1 MTKKTY
7 ERPLVYKME
16 GRVSGKAGPEGRIR
30 QMGPIDGHEPEDLL
44 WEYGSPLF
52 VLSEKT
58 IRRNYQRLHQA
69 FATRL
74 PRVQMAW
81 SYKTNYLDAVC
92 RVFHQEGAWA
102 EVVSGFE
109 FEKALQEMHMGKPR
123 REALK
128 DMGERL
134 NVSEVTIFITAMI
147 QAELLGVSIGNV
159 LQIQS
164 QQARE
169 TRRMVISVDYRLAPE
184 HPFPAA
190 MDDTLVAYRWL
201 LAQGVSPERIV
212 IVGESAGG
220 GLALAT
226 LLALRD
232 QGLPLPAG
240 AVALSPWTD
249 LELTGESC
257 RTKVKV
263 CISPLGMNRVC
274 SQYYVGDNDPRL
286 PWISPL
292 HGDLHGLPPILINV
306 GEDETML
313 DDSTRFAEKAKAAG
327 VDMTLM
333 VGPGMVHCYPLFA
346 PLFPEAT
353 QAMAEI
359 CAWIKAQVGEAVP
372 VTSG

>member
-1 MTKKTY
+1 MPSLKSRLFNFTLRNRHLLKFQLKREAWDANTSI
-7 ERPLVYKME
+7 PLFRQQCE
-16 GRVSGKAGPEGRIR
+16 AGAQRSPGLPPSIEVAPV
-30 QMGPIDGHEPEDLL
+30 QIDGLPDGLSAEWILPYPAHAGRRSRRCCFYTHGGGYESVPVRPTAAS
-44 WEYGSPLF
+44 SPSSAGQRRWPP
-52 VLSEKT
+52 LS
-58 IRRNYQRLHQA
+58 YQ
-69 FATRL
+69 
-74 PRVQMAW
+74 
-81 SYKTNYLDAVC
+81 
-92 RVFHQEGAWA
+92 
-102 EVVSGFE
+102 
-109 FEKALQEMHMGKPR
+109 
-123 REALK
+123 
-128 DMGERL
+128 
-134 NVSEVTIFITAMI
+134 
-147 QAELLGVSIGNV
+147 
-159 LQIQS
+159 
-164 QQARE
+164 
-169 TRRMVISVDYRLAPE
+169 YRLAPE

>member
-1 MTKKTY
+1 MPSLKSRLFNFTLRNRHLLKFQLKREAWDANTSI
-7 ERPLVYKME
+7 PLFRQQCEAGAQRSPGLPPGIEVAPVQIDGLPDGLSAEWILPYPATP
-16 GRVSGKAGPEGRIR
+16 GRKIEPVLFYTHGGGYVSGSCSDHRRFVTKFV
-30 QMGPIDGHEPEDLL
+30 Q
-44 WEYGSPLF
+44 GSGMAA
-52 VLSEKT
+52 LSYE
-58 IRRNYQRLHQA
+58 
-69 FATRL
+69 
-74 PRVQMAW
+74 
-81 SYKTNYLDAVC
+81 
-92 RVFHQEGAWA
+92 
-102 EVVSGFE
+102 
-109 FEKALQEMHMGKPR
+109 
-123 REALK
+123 
-128 DMGERL
+128 
-134 NVSEVTIFITAMI
+134 
-147 QAELLGVSIGNV
+147 
-159 LQIQS
+159 
-164 QQARE
+164 
-169 TRRMVISVDYRLAPE
+169 YRLAPE

-313 DDSTRFAEKAKAAG
+313 DDSTRFAEKAQAAG
-327 VDMTLM
+327 VATTLM

-372 VTSG
+372 ATSG